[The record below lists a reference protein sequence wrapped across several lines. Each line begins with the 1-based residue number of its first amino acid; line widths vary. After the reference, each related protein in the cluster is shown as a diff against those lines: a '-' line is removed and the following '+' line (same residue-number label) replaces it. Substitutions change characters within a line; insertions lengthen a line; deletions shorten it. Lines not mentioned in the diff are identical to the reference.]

1 MNIQIS
7 SNRKLVNV
15 NYDNLVQ
22 GKITIPEISIELF
35 LSHCTKE
42 KFDDNKLDPQH
53 NCVKRLSEILIN
65 HHKLRTFFDRNDIKS
80 NPGNIINDALD
91 RSRILVAIC
100 TPEYIAQFMKQRNS
114 WPSLELGPF
123 IIWEVNS
130 SKDRIIPVLLDI
142 SREEFQKQ
150 GCGIPTLIRKRIIEI
165 PSEYRSD
172 ENIIVNK
179 ANEIALIHSEY
190 FQQWG

>member
-100 TPEYIAQFMKQRNS
+100 TPEYIAQFMKQRISNLVERGFLVS
-114 WPSLELGPF
+114 PDFFESGFDEKKFLVLAEDSF
-123 IIWEVNS
+123 
-130 SKDRIIPVLLDI
+130 SKEKPLLLT
-142 SREEFQKQ
+142 K
-150 GCGIPTLIRKRIIEI
+150 TL
-165 PSEYRSD
+165 
-172 ENIIVNK
+172 
-179 ANEIALIHSEY
+179 L
-190 FQQWG
+190 